1 MPRFLLACTGL
12 VTSALWRKLQGRRIP
27 RRAGPRTLRLP
38 GLSGEVWICRDEVGI
53 PQIYA
58 GAPGDLAFGLGLAMA
73 QDRLWQMETLRRLAG
88 GRLAELMGDR
98 PLGGTS
104 LHLPGNTVLAVDQHY
119 RSLRMYEV
127 GRAER
132 SLLGQEGAAAIEG
145 FAAGVNAWIE
155 RCRPRDLPPEFLLAG
170 SAPEPWRPEDSF
182 AIGKLMGWLLSLAF
196 VAKPILAV
204 LAADARLR
212 RLLPPDLSR
221 APCIVGSGV
230 PPSPA
235 SLDLSA
241 RLALGLTGPGAGSNS
256 WVVSGRRTASGKPL
270 LCNDPHLLF
279 GLPALWYP
287 VALHGPDRRVV
298 GGTMPGVPAVLIGRN
313 EHLAW
318 GFTAVMADDG
328 EYYRETLDAS
338 RARYLRGTDWHP
350 VEVVEAEFRVRGR
363 EDPARRALRFVRHE
377 GVLCPLLPQEGD
389 APPTSFRW
397 VGLEPWR
404 GLEALLGINR
414 AASVGEFEEALED
427 FALPAQNVVVAD
439 RAGTIAYFCAGKFP
453 RRPGTGERP
462 VIPDGASRAHAWEGY
477 LTWAELP
484 KSIDPPDGFVVTANN
499 RVRPELAPTI
509 AGGFWEP
516 PYRATRITQLLS
528 QVRDAGVED
537 MARIQADVLS
547 LQAAGVVTHLVRP
560 VADGL
565 TVPDARRAASLLLE
579 WDCRMSADSAAA
591 ALYHLFYQELLQR
604 CFRQAMER
612 QAPGVFRRYFST
624 LHLAV
629 PAADAALL
637 IPDGT
642 WFPEGLATTVGA
654 CLTAAWHHA
663 TIRLGSDPARW
674 QWGTLHPL
682 TFSHALGRGKGLAAR
697 ALAWLLDLNRG
708 PFPRPGD
715 GMTVNLGA
723 FPLTEPFGVIVG
735 PSYRQIVDL
744 ADPERSR
751 WIVAGGVSG
760 DPLSPHYDD
769 QLPLWL
775 RGEYRPM
782 RLQSLA
788 EAQGGVVLHL
798 VPEPAPNCV
807 PTACVV

>member
-1 MPRFLLACTGL
+1 MPRSFLACTGL
-12 VTSALWRKLQGRRIP
+12 VISALWRKLRGRRMP
-27 RRAGPRTLRLP
+27 GREGLRTLRFP
-38 GLSGEVWICRDEVGI
+38 GLGGEVWICRDEAGV
-53 PQIYA
+53 PQVYA
-58 GAPGDLAFGLGLAMA
+58 ETAGDLAFGLGLAMA
-73 QDRLWQMETLRRLAG
+73 RDRLWQMETLRRLAG

-104 LHLPGNTVLAVDQHY
+104 LHLPGKTVLAVDQHY

-132 SLLGQEGAAAIEG
+132 SLMGLEGAATVEG
-145 FAAGVNAWIE
+145 FTAGVNAWLE
-155 RCRPRDLPPEFLLAG
+155 RCRPRNLSPEFLLAG
-170 SAPEPWRPEDSF
+170 ISPEAWRPEDTF
-182 AIGKLMGWLLSLAF
+182 AIGKLIGWLISLAF
-196 VAKPILAV
+196 PAKPILAA
-204 LAADARLR
+204 LAADPRLR
-212 RLLPPDLSR
+212 SLLPPDLSR
-221 APCIVGSGV
+221 APCIAGDGV
-230 PPSPA
+230 PPSEA
-235 SLDLSA
+235 SLDLLA
-241 RLALGLTGPGAGSNS
+241 RLALGLTGPGVGSNS
-256 WVVSGRRTASGKPL
+256 WVVSGRRTATGKPL
-270 LCNDPHLLF
+270 LCNDPHLTF

-287 VALHGPDRRVV
+287 VALHGPDHRVV
-298 GGTMPGVPAVLIGRN
+298 GGTMPGIPAVLIGRN

-338 RARYLRGTDWHP
+338 RTRYLRDTSWHP
-350 VEVVEAEFRVRGR
+350 VEVGEAEFRVRGR
-363 EDPARRALRFVRHE
+363 QDPARRVLRFVRHE
-377 GVLCPLLPQEGD
+377 RVLCPLLPQEGD

-414 AASVGEFEEALED
+414 ARSVGEFEKALEE

-439 RAGTIAYFCAGKFP
+439 REGTIAYFCAGKFP
-453 RRPGTGERP
+453 RRSWTGKRP
-462 VIPDGASRAHAWEGY
+462 VIPDGASPAHAWGGY

-484 KSIDPPDGFVVTANN
+484 KRMNPPHGFVVTANN
-499 RVRPELAPTI
+499 RVGPELPPTI

-516 PYRATRITQLLS
+516 PYRATRIAHLLS
-528 QVRDAGVED
+528 QVQDAGVED
-537 MARIQADVLS
+537 MARIQGDVLS
-547 LQAAGVVTHLVRP
+547 LQAAGVVARLVRP
-560 VADGL
+560 AHDAM
-565 TVPDARRAASLLLE
+565 TDPDARRAASLLLT
-579 WDCRMSADSAAA
+579 WDCRMLVDSAAA
-591 ALYHLFYQELLQR
+591 ALYHFFYLELLVR
-604 CFRQAMER
+604 CFRPAMER

-642 WFPEGLATTVGA
+642 WFPDGVPATVEA
-654 CLTAAWHHA
+654 CLAAAWHQA
-663 TIRLGSDPARW
+663 RVRLGADPARW
-674 QWGTLHPL
+674 QWGTLHTL
-682 TFSHALGRGKGLAAR
+682 TFAHSLGRGKGLAAR
-697 ALAWLLDLNRG
+697 GLAWLLDLNRG

-723 FPLTEPFGVIVG
+723 FPLTDPFGVIVG

-744 ADPERSR
+744 ADPEGSR

-769 QLPLWL
+769 QLEFWL

-782 RLQSLA
+782 RLLSLA
-788 EAQGGVVLHL
+788 EAQGGSVLHL
-798 VPEPAPNCV
+798 TPEPAPDCT
-807 PTACVV
+807 PPARVV